1 MSIISKVGQKS
12 GKIRIL
18 NSLIHIVLLLGALTM
33 IYPFL
38 LMISFSFKSA
48 VDSTNLKLIPPFLYQ
63 EEALFKKYMESRY
76 NEESSRLM
84 DNYPGSWISFA
95 EVTIPKDFN
104 KQLTKDFQQFL
115 TDNQNQIDVYD
126 YCLAE
131 HYGRGVYPYAQRL
144 YRKELRK
151 ENHNSLV
158 EFNNRYN
165 AGAMSWAEIVV
176 EEKDLFSRNFVSSK
190 EGYLGRFRQFKENSP
205 QWMRYYVSPDGHFV
219 NNLLIPA
226 FSGNLDKLNT
236 QFQANYQSWQD
247 IRLSSNCPDKN
258 DPLYSYW
265 LHYARDIIN
274 VHHLSLKKEAESD
287 YQQMLKEKY
296 ALIETLNKTW
306 NSQYKSFQEVKI
318 PEKMPDTGAMVEDLT
333 FFIQN
338 IAKPEHI
345 IISSIAN
352 DFRNWLKNK
361 YQDIHTL
368 NQSYQQNYQSFY
380 QIAFPVTELDYAHFK
395 LRKSAIRKEF
405 LWRNYAMALDQML
418 ADAKSLRNTGIYVFL
433 SILMAI
439 TVNPLAA
446 YALSRFK
453 PKFSYQLILLFML
466 TMAFP
471 AMVMGIPNFLMLK
484 KLNLLNTFWA
494 LVLPAAADGYFI
506 FLLKGFFDSLPRELY
521 ESASL
526 DGAGEFRLFW
536 QFTLYLSK
544 PILAV
549 IALGAFN
556 AAYRNFLFAF
566 IVCQDQSMWTLM
578 VHIYNLMQRASSG
591 VGYAALVIAA
601 IPTLLVFIFFQNIII
616 KGIVVPMEK

>member
-1 MSIISKVGQKS
+1 MSIISKVGKKS
-12 GKIRIL
+12 AKTRFL
-18 NSLIHIVLLLGALTM
+18 NSLIHFILIVGSLTM

-48 VDSTNLKLIPPFLYQ
+48 VDSTNLKLIPAFLYQ
-63 EEALFKKYMESRY
+63 DEALYKKYMESRY

-84 DNYPGSWISFA
+84 DNYPGSWISFG
-95 EVTIPKDFN
+95 EVNLPAKPNLVKFDDFN
-104 KQLTKDFQQFL
+104 DFISK
-115 TDNQNQIDVYD
+115 NNYD
-126 YCLAE
+126 TYAYCVAE

-151 ENHNSLV
+151 ENNNSLV
-158 EFNNRYN
+158 DFNNKYN
-165 AGAMSWAEIVV
+165 AGAMSWGEIVV
-176 EEKDLFSRNFVSSK
+176 EEKDVFSRNFVSTTDS
-190 EGYLGRFRQFKENSP
+190 YLGRFREFKEQSP
-205 QWMRYYVSPDGHFV
+205 QWMRYYINPDGYFTNV
-219 NNLLIPA
+219 LLIPA
-226 FSGNLDKLNT
+226 FGEDLEAFNKEYDTK
-236 QFQANYQSWQD
+236 YQHWNE
-247 IRLSSNCPDKN
+247 IRLSSQSPAKD
-258 DPLYSYW
+258 DPLYEYW
-265 LHYARDIIN
+265 LHFARDIIN
-274 VHHLSLKKEAESD
+274 VHQLSLHADAKLE
-287 YQQMLKEKY
+287 YQAMLIDKY
-296 ALIETLNKTW
+296 GYIETLNKTW
-306 NSQYKSFQEVKI
+306 LSDFQSFAEIEI
-318 PEKMPDTGAMVEDLT
+318 PDKMPDTGAVIEDLT

-338 IAKPEHI
+338 LAKPEHI
-345 IISSIAN
+345 QINSIAN
-352 DFRNWLKNK
+352 DFRAFLAEK
-361 YQDIHTL
+361 YENLGNINHAYGT
-368 NQSYQQNYQSFY
+368 NYQSISE
-380 QIAFPVTELDYAHFK
+380 IAFPTAELDYYNFMG
-395 LRKSAIRKEF
+395 RKSAIRREF
-405 LWRNYAMALDQML
+405 LWRNYAMSLDQML
-418 ADAKSLRNTGIYVFL
+418 SDAKSLRNTGIYVLL
-433 SILMAI
+433 SILLAI

-453 PKFSYQLILLFML
+453 PRFSYQIILLFML

-471 AMVMGIPNFLMLK
+471 AMVMGIPNFLLLK

-506 FLLKGFFDSLPRELY
+506 FLLKGFFDSLPREIY

-526 DGAGEFRLFW
+526 DGASEFRLFW
-536 QFTLYLSK
+536 QFTLNLSK

-616 KGIVVPMEK
+616 KGIVIPMEK